1 VEDET
6 SEKVKLDTKEEKS
19 PDLQKMTKES
29 CGTKEGSVC
38 LTLRN

>member
-6 SEKVKLDTKEEKS
+6 SEKVKLDTKEEY
-19 PDLQKMTKES
+19 

-38 LTLRN
+38 LTSRN